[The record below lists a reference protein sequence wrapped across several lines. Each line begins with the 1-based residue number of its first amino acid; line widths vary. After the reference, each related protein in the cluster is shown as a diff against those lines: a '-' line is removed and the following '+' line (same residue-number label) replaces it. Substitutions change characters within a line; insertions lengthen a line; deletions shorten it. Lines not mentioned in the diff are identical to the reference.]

1 MKQQPFVDE
10 KIRSLES
17 LCRELGLALTIQ
29 RRIILENLSSR
40 YDHPTADQ
48 IYEAVKDQIRGV
60 SRTTVYRV
68 LETFVRL
75 GVVAKVSNPHA
86 KVRFEADTVRH
97 HHLIC
102 LDCNSVADYHDDRL
116 DGIEVPTESFDGFE
130 VKDFSLAITGQCS
143 SCRREKAH

>member
-1 MKQQPFVDE
+1 MKPHPFVNE
-10 KIRSLES
+10 KIRSLEK
-17 LCRELGLALTIQ
+17 LCRERGLALTIQ

-40 YDHPTADQ
+40 NDHPTAEQ

-68 LETFVRL
+68 LEIFVRL

-86 KVRFEADTVRH
+86 KARFEADTERH

-102 LDCNSVADYHDDRL
+102 IDCDSVADCHDSRL
-116 DGIEVPTESFDGFE
+116 DGIEVPTEVGAGFE
-130 VKDFSLAITGQCS
+130 VRDFSLAITGLCS
-143 SCRREKAH
+143 SCQREKTH